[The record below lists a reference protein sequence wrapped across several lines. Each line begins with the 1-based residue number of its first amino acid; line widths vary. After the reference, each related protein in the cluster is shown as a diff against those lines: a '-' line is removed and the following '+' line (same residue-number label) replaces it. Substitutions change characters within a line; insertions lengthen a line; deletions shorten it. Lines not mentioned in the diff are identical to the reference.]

1 MPGRIPGSRR
11 YVVAL
16 LALAMTISANLA
28 LAAPPLTLISDVL
41 YKADGTRFD
50 GVAFI
55 EWKSFESAD
64 TSNLPM
70 QSITLRITYGVVR
83 VQLVPTTNATPGAY
97 YRVRYNSNGLTQF
110 TEYWAVP
117 PSNVALRLRDV
128 RIQGPLGGSSLTPPV
143 NTAILIPDVSG
154 LREELDA
161 RPIKGAG
168 YSSSR
173 VAMINADGAIESVLG
188 NLSDCVKVD
197 GTSGACATGGGTGP
211 VFVDAETPAGAVDG
225 SNGSFTLTGSPS
237 PAASLQLFRN
247 GILQKATVDFTLSG
261 SSITFAGG
269 SIPQSGDV
277 IQTYYRK

>member
-1 MPGRIPGSRR
+1 MPGSKRWVMG
-11 YVVAL
+11 A
-16 LALAMTISANLA
+16 LALVLTIGASRA

-55 EWKSFESAD
+55 EWKSFDASD
-64 TSNLPM
+64 TSSVQM
-70 QSITLRITYGVVR
+70 QSITLRINYGVVR

-97 YRVRYNSNGLTQF
+97 FRVRYNSNGRTQF

-117 PSNVALRLRDV
+117 PSNVGLRLRDV
-128 RIQGPLGGSSLTPPV
+128 RIMSPLGGNSLAPAV

-161 RPIKGAG
+161 RPVKGVG
-168 YSSSR
+168 FSISR

-188 NLSDCVKVD
+188 NLADCVKVD
-197 GTSGACATGGGTGP
+197 GTAGACGTGGGGGGP
-211 VFVDAETPAGAVDG
+211 VFVDAESPSGAVDG
-225 SNGSFTLTGSPS
+225 SNTVFTLTGAPS
-237 PAASLQLFRN
+237 PALSLQLFRN
-247 GILQKATVDFTLSG
+247 GILQKAGMDYTLSG
-261 SSITFAGG
+261 ASVTFLTGAV
-269 SIPQSGDV
+269 PQSGDV

>member
-1 MPGRIPGSRR
+1 MPGSKRWILG
-11 YVVAL
+11 A
-16 LALAMTISANLA
+16 LALVLTIGASSA

-55 EWKSFESAD
+55 EWKSFDASD
-64 TSNLPM
+64 TSAVPM

-97 YRVRYNSNGLTQF
+97 YRVRYNSNGRTQF

-117 PSNVALRLRDV
+117 SSNTGLRLRDV
-128 RIQGPLGGSSLTPPV
+128 RIQSPLGGSSTTPPV

-161 RPIKGAG
+161 RPIKGVG
-168 YSSSR
+168 FSVSR

-188 NLSDCVKVD
+188 NLGDCVKVD
-197 GTSGACATGGGTGP
+197 GTAGACGTGGGGGSGGP
-211 VFVDAETPAGAVDG
+211 VFVDSETPTGAVDG
-225 SNGSFTLTGSPS
+225 SNNVFTLTGSPS
-237 PAASLQLFRN
+237 PALSLQVFRN
-247 GILQKATVDFTLSG
+247 GILQRAGVDFTLSG
-261 SSITFAGG
+261 VTVTFLTGA
-269 SIPQSGDV
+269 IPQSGDV

>member
-1 MPGRIPGSRR
+1 
-11 YVVAL
+11 VVAL
-16 LALAMTISANLA
+16 LGLAMMTSANMA

-97 YRVRYNSNGLTQF
+97 YRVRYNSNGRTQF

-117 PSNVALRLRDV
+117 PSNVGLRLRDV

-197 GTSGACATGGGTGP
+197 GSSGACATGSGGTGP
-211 VFVDAETPAGAVDG
+211 VFVDAEIPAGAVDG

-247 GILQKATVDFTLSG
+247 GILQKASGDFTLSG
-261 SSITFAGG
+261 NTITFAGG